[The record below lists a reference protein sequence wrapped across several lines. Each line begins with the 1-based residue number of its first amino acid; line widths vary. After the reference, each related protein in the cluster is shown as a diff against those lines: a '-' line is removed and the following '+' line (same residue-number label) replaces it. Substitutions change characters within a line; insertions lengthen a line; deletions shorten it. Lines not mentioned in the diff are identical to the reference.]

1 MDDAEQS
8 TVDYGSGEMNL
19 NAQSAQNEEHVEENG
34 SPVSSTSSFNDSTHD
49 ESSSVSKYD

>member
-19 NAQSAQNEEHVEENG
+19 NAQSAQNEENVEENG